1 MKVSFGKAIL
11 TEQDILGI
19 VHEYVNIEGLNIE
32 KISINEIIT
41 IEGTYKSKISVNFQ
55 VKMGIGNINNNII
68 NLKIFDVHVYKF
80 RVFKNVKNIVLKKLL
95 DNFSPYGVE
104 VDRDTVRVDLNLAV
118 KLIPYFNLKL
128 KKVEILPRALEVEA
142 EDIRY
147 EEKKKF
153 PNIEKKKRSI
163 LILDKYHKFR
173 KKVVS
178 KVPQKYEKIV
188 EYGMLVPDIIML
200 FIRLFKDK
208 RVKIKVKIMLS
219 GVIAYLASPIDI
231 IPDFIPFVG
240 KIDDVALAFFALN
253 TIIDEIPEEIIIE
266 NWHGKENIILVTRE
280 AVQYITKIIGSANV
294 SKVLNQLSNVFKSS
308 ERKEKEGRSVT

>member
-32 KISINEIIT
+32 NININEIIT
-41 IEGTYKSKISVNFQ
+41 IEGTYKRKISVNFQ
-55 VKMGIGNINNNII
+55 VKVGLGNINNNII
-68 NLKIFDVHVYKF
+68 NLKILDVYVYKF
-80 RVFKNVKNIVLKKLL
+80 KVFKNVKSIALRKLL
-95 DNFSPYGVE
+95 DNFSPYGVG
-104 VDRDTVRVDLNLAV
+104 VDKDIIRVDLNLAV

-128 KKVEILPRALEVEA
+128 KKVEILPRALEIEA

-153 PNIEKKKRSI
+153 PNIEKKKRRR
-163 LILDKYHKFR
+163 ILDKYHKFR
-173 KKVVS
+173 KKIIG

-188 EYGMLVPDIIML
+188 EYGMLVPDIVVL

-208 RVKIKVKIMLS
+208 RVKIKIKIMLS
-219 GVIAYLASPIDI
+219 GLIAYLASPIDI

-240 KIDDVALAFFALN
+240 KVDDVALVFFALN
-253 TIIDEIPEEIIIE
+253 IIIDEIPKEIIIE
-266 NWHGKENIILVTRE
+266 NWQGEQNIILVTRE
-280 AVQYITKIIGSANV
+280 AVRYITKIIGSANV
-294 SKVLNQLSNVFKSS
+294 SKILNQLSKVFKSS
-308 ERKEKEGRSVT
+308 EKKEKEGSSVT

>member
-41 IEGTYKSKISVNFQ
+41 IEGTYKSKISANFQ

-80 RVFKNVKNIVLKKLL
+80 KVFKNVKNIVLKKLL

-128 KKVEILPRALEVEA
+128 KKVEMLPGALEVEA

-173 KKVVS
+173 KKIIG

-200 FIRLFKDK
+200 FIRLLKDK

-253 TIIDEIPEEIIIE
+253 TIIDEIPKEIIIE
-266 NWHGKENIILVTRE
+266 NWQGEENIILVTRE
-280 AVQYITKIIGSANV
+280 AVKYITKIIGSANV
-294 SKVLNQLSNVFKSS
+294 SKILNQLSNVFKSS
-308 ERKEKEGRSVT
+308 ERKEKEGRSVR

>member
-32 KISINEIIT
+32 NININEIIT
-41 IEGTYKSKISVNFQ
+41 IEGTYKRKISVNFQ
-55 VKMGIGNINNNII
+55 VKVGLGNINNNII
-68 NLKIFDVHVYKF
+68 NLKILDVYVYKF
-80 RVFKNVKNIVLKKLL
+80 KVFKNVKSIALRKLL
-95 DNFSPYGVE
+95 DNFSPYGVG
-104 VDRDTVRVDLNLAV
+104 VDKDIIRVDLNLAV

-128 KKVEILPRALEVEA
+128 KKVEILPRALEIEA

-153 PNIEKKKRSI
+153 PNVEKKKRRR
-163 LILDKYHKFR
+163 ILDKYHKFR
-173 KKVVS
+173 KKIIG

-188 EYGMLVPDIIML
+188 EYGMLVPDIVVL

-208 RVKIKVKIMLS
+208 RVKIKIKIMLS
-219 GVIAYLASPIDI
+219 GLIAYLASPIDI

-240 KIDDVALAFFALN
+240 KVDDVALVFFALN
-253 TIIDEIPEEIIIE
+253 IIIDEIPKEIIIE
-266 NWHGKENIILVTRE
+266 NWQGEQNIILVTRE
-280 AVQYITKIIGSANV
+280 AVRYITKIIGSANV
-294 SKVLNQLSNVFKSS
+294 SKILNQLSKVFKSS
-308 ERKEKEGRSVT
+308 EKKEKEGSSVT

>member
-32 KISINEIIT
+32 NISINEIIT

-55 VKMGIGNINNNII
+55 VNMGLGNINNNII

-80 RVFKNVKNIVLKKLL
+80 KVFKNVKNIVLKRLL
-95 DNFSPYGVE
+95 DDFSPYGVE

-173 KKVVS
+173 KEVVS

-188 EYGMLVPDIIML
+188 EYAMLIPDIIML

-253 TIIDEIPEEIIIE
+253 SIIDEIPEEIIIE
-266 NWHGKENIILVTRE
+266 NWQGEENIILVTRE
-280 AVQYITKIIGSANV
+280 AVKYITKIIGSANV
-294 SKVLNQLSNVFKSS
+294 SKVLNQLGNVFKSS

>member
-68 NLKIFDVHVYKF
+68 NLKIFDVRVYKF
-80 RVFKNVKNIVLKKLL
+80 KIFKNVKNIVLKKLL

-104 VDRDTVRVDLNLAV
+104 VDRDTVRVDLDLAV

-128 KKVEILPRALEVEA
+128 KKVGILPRALEVEA

-266 NWHGKENIILVTRE
+266 NWQGEENIILVTRE
-280 AVQYITKIIGSANV
+280 AVKYITKIIGSANV

>member
-41 IEGTYKSKISVNFQ
+41 IEGTYKSKISANFQ

-80 RVFKNVKNIVLKKLL
+80 KVFKNVKNIVLKKLL

-128 KKVEILPRALEVEA
+128 KKVEMLPGALEVEA

-173 KKVVS
+173 KKVAS

-200 FIRLFKDK
+200 FIRLLKDK

-253 TIIDEIPEEIIIE
+253 TIIDEIPKEIIIE
-266 NWHGKENIILVTRE
+266 NWQGEENIILITRE
-280 AVQYITKIIGSANV
+280 AVKYITKIIGSANV
-294 SKVLNQLSNVFKSS
+294 SKILNQLSNVFKSS
-308 ERKEKEGRSVT
+308 ERKEKEGRSVR